1 MSHSL
6 TAVVGLG
13 IVLGSAAPAQP
24 EPVQS
29 NERARVEIAPG
40 ASIPPLATPQARVP
54 SFVLMDESAPSA
66 TAQAE
71 VPASLGIG
79 TTGLTAFGPEGI
91 RMPVYEPPE
100 IATGSVT
107 RIPRR

>member
-13 IVLGSAAPAQP
+13 IILGSAAPAQP

-29 NERARVEIAPG
+29 DELAQVEVAPG
-40 ASIPPLATPQARVP
+40 TSVPPLGTPHSRVP
-54 SFVLMDESAPSA
+54 SFVLMNDVALGA
-66 TAQAE
+66 ALQAE
-71 VPASLGIG
+71 APTIG
-79 TTGLTAFGPEGI
+79 TSGLTAFGPEGI
-91 RMPVYEPPE
+91 RMPAYEPPE